1 MCTSKLSNGN
11 ESANELLTGIDRF
24 SLRVLVLQALQGFVP
39 SRYMTDEE
47 SFGVETDQESYIRT
61 DDEDG
66 GNTDW
71 EENMRRW
78 VNR

>member
-1 MCTSKLSNGN
+1 MQHLD
-11 ESANELLTGIDRF
+11 II
-24 SLRVLVLQALQGFVP
+24 LQALQGLIP

-47 SFGVETDQESYIRT
+47 SYGVETDQESYIRT

-71 EENMRRW
+71 GRKYEKMGQ
-78 VNR
+78 